1 MKHQRNKVNIL
12 LQTDVYK
19 MGHMEQ
25 YNPDVEF
32 IQSHLVVRNN
42 LEYDEV
48 VFFGL
53 QYFILKYL
61 SDFPTKDDVNE
72 FILFYEIILKRK
84 CPDTVKEKLNALLAL
99 GYWPIKIR
107 AIDEGEVHPSRGSI
121 LMTIENTLPGFH
133 WAVGFLEGLFLK
145 IWNTS
150 TVATHSYNL
159 KKLFLRYA
167 NLTGSNTDFI
177 PYQVHDFGYR
187 SVSSEETAALS
198 GAAHLLAFRG
208 TDTVPAVKLLHDY
221 YPSNSDCLP
230 NYGSSVPASEHS
242 VMCSFGKERELEAF
256 RHMLKT
262 YPTGIVSIVS
272 DTYSL
277 HNVLTNFA
285 LELKTEI
292 LERNGKVVFRPD
304 SGDPVSTTVD
314 AIMQLDTIFGST
326 RTPLGFRVLNEKVGV
341 IFGEGM
347 TDYRIQETLEIL
359 KRYNFASQNLVVGV
373 GGLLLQQHTRDDMG
387 FSFKA
392 NWAKLKD
399 GSEMALFKTSPG
411 KKSHDLGYIRSSTFI
426 RYEDVYVDGKLLKKH
441 SIEDVRRTLFGTI

>member
-1 MKHQRNKVNIL
+1 MNIL

-25 YNPDVEF
+25 YNPDIEF

-42 LEYDEV
+42 IKYEEV

-53 QYFILKYL
+53 QYFIIKYL
-61 SDFPTKDDVNE
+61 LNFPTQEDVNE
-72 FILFYEIILKRK
+72 FIHFYEIILKRK
-84 CPDTVKEKLNALLAL
+84 CPDTVKGKLYALLAL
-99 GYWPIKIR
+99 GYWPVKIR
-107 AIDEGEVHPSRGSI
+107 AIDEGEVHPSKGTI

-133 WAVGFLEGLFLK
+133 WVVGFLEGLFLK

-150 TVATHSYNL
+150 TVATHSYGL
-159 KKLFLRYA
+159 RKLFLQYA
-167 NLTGSNTDFI
+167 QLTGSLKDFI

-198 GAAHLLAFRG
+198 GAAHLLSFRG

-221 YPSNSDCLP
+221 YPASRQADSKPDF
-230 NYGSSVPASEHS
+230 GSSVPASEHS

-272 DTYSL
+272 DTYNL
-277 HNVLTNFA
+277 NNVLTNFA
-285 LELKTEI
+285 IELKTEI

-304 SGDPVSTTVD
+304 SGEPVLTTVD
-314 AIMQLDTIFGST
+314 AIMQLETIFGST
-326 RTPLGFRVLNEKVGV
+326 RTPLGFKVLNEKVGV

-347 TDYRIQETLEIL
+347 TNYRIQETLEIL

-373 GGLLLQQHTRDDMG
+373 GGLLLQQHTRDDLG

-399 GSEMALFKTSPG
+399 GSEIALYKSSPG
-411 KKSHDLGYIRSSTFI
+411 KQSYDLGYIRSSTFV
-426 RYEDVYVDGKLLKKH
+426 RYEDVYLDGKLLKRH
-441 SIEDVRRTLFGTI
+441 SIDDIRRTLFGTI